1 VTVLDTHALVWFAED
16 HRHLGRRTTNLVN
29 AALARDELA
38 VSAISFW
45 EITMLVD
52 KGRLRID
59 LSPSGMRR
67 KVLEHGI
74 REIGLTGDVAIEAAR
89 LPAFHGDPADRM
101 IVATSL
107 SAGATLVTADDAI
120 LSWRA
125 KLKLQ
130 DARR

>member
-1 VTVLDTHALVWFAED
+1 MTVLDTHALVWFAED
-16 HRHLGRRTTNLVN
+16 HPRLGRRTTNVVN

-45 EITMLVD
+45 EIAMLVD
-52 KGRLRID
+52 KGRLRLD
-59 LSPSGMRR
+59 LSPNAMRR

-74 REIGLTGDVAIEAAR
+74 RETALTGDVAIEAAR
-89 LPAFHGDPADRM
+89 LPSFHGDPADRM

-107 SAGATLVTADDAI
+107 ATGATLVTADDAI
-120 LSWRA
+120 LRWRG
-125 KLKLQ
+125 KLKMQ

>member
-1 VTVLDTHALVWFAED
+1 VWFAED
-16 HRHLGRRTTNLVN
+16 HPRLGRRTASLVD

-38 VSAISFW
+38 VSAASFW

-52 KGRLRID
+52 KGRLRLD
-59 LSPSGMRR
+59 LSPNNMRR

-74 REIGLTGDVAIEAAR
+74 REIGLTGDVAIDAAR
-89 LPAFHGDPADRM
+89 LPSFHGDPADRM

-107 SAGATLVTADDAI
+107 SSGATLVTADDAI
-120 LSWRA
+120 LSWSG
-125 KLKLQ
+125 KLKVR